1 MILREMFMK
10 VSNKLE
16 SIKLIKEL
24 KLNSLPEK
32 LFNKDETDEIKKFL
46 LKHPAEF
53 YAVRSKE
60 IVNCKKNNFKVPKDN
75 VLNEIKKHNLFTINV
90 SSYNY
95 INNFI
100 LIGDIRIGSNNEVWF
115 IGSTNSN
122 FTGKMAE
129 QNPDFNYSTDI
140 FDKRLNKVPSFD
152 LIYGYIIDHN
162 LIDVIVEFAIYDKPV
177 GIYNEPIVIF
187 EIRTEF

>member
-1 MILREMFMK
+1 MI

-24 KLNSLPEK
+24 KLNSFPEK
-32 LFNKDETDEIKKFL
+32 LFHRDEIDEVKKFL
-46 LKHPAEF
+46 LKYPAEF

-60 IVNCKKNNFKVPKDN
+60 IINCKENNFKVSKDD

-90 SSYNY
+90 SPYNY
-95 INNFI
+95 IDNFV
-100 LIGDIRIGSNNEVWF
+100 LIGDIKIGKNNDVWF
-115 IGSTNSN
+115 IGSTNLN

-129 QNPDFNYSTDI
+129 QNPDFNFSTDI
-140 FDKRLNKVPSFD
+140 FDKKLNKVPRFD
-152 LIYGYIIDHN
+152 LIYSYIVDHN

-177 GIYNEPIVIF
+177 GIYDEPVVVF
-187 EIRTEF
+187 EIRTGF

>member
-1 MILREMFMK
+1 MK

-24 KLNSLPEK
+24 KLNSFPEE

-46 LKHPAEF
+46 LRHPAEF

-60 IVNCKKNNFKVPKDN
+60 VVNFKKNNFKVPMDD

-95 INNFI
+95 INNFV

-162 LIDVIVEFAIYDKPV
+162 LIDVIVEFAIYDKPI